1 MFMLCTGCP
10 KKKGDVGSRAILG
23 LKRPK
28 IKKKQENRPPLKLNF
43 TY

>member
-28 IKKKQENRPPLKLNF
+28 IKKKVRKQTPPKI
-43 TY
+43 